1 MTENKRYSNWEAQLA
16 QVQFP
21 QWKEL
26 PSLGLYIDQVVTI
39 VNEQLKGVGVD
50 PLTKSM
56 VNNYVKKKVIQAPIK
71 KKYAVNQL
79 VDLLLIGLF
88 KASFSIEEIRA
99 GIAQVTVSAYPQQAY
114 DQFVAILN
122 AKLAGK
128 QVPKLTGDHPANDE
142 LEILAIDTV
151 LNRLKA
157 SHLLSEMRQKQ
168 APLQVEKSKK

>member
-1 MTENKRYSNWEAQLA
+1 MSKEYMNWEDQLA

-26 PSLGLYIDQVVTI
+26 PTLGLYIDQVVTI
-39 VNEQLKGVGVD
+39 VNDQLQGIGVE

-56 VNNYVKKKVIQAPIK
+56 VNNYVKKKVIQAPVK

-79 VDLLLIGLF
+79 VDLLLIGFF
-88 KASFSIEEIRA
+88 KNSFSIEEIRA

-114 DQFVAILN
+114 DRFATILN

-128 QVPKLTGDHPANDE
+128 DSPVAASSQNDE
-142 LEILAIDTV
+142 LEMLAIDTV
-151 LNRLKA
+151 LNSLKA
-157 SHLLSEMRQKQ
+157 GHMLSAMQKKQ
-168 APLQVEKSKK
+168 KPLKVEKK

>member
-1 MTENKRYSNWEAQLA
+1 MSESAQYMTWESKLA

-21 QWKEL
+21 QWREL
-26 PSLGLYIDQVVTI
+26 PTLGLYIDQVVTI
-39 VNEQLKGVGVD
+39 VNDQLQGVGVE

-56 VNNYVKKKVIQAPIK
+56 VNNYVKKKVIQAPVK

-79 VDLLLIGLF
+79 VDLLLIGFF
-88 KASFSIEEIRA
+88 KTSFSIEEIRA

-114 DQFVAILN
+114 DRFVTILN
-122 AKLAGK
+122 AKLAGE
-128 QVPKLTGDHPANDE
+128 KLPVATNERSQNDE

-157 SHLLSEMRQKQ
+157 GHLLTAMQKKQ
-168 APLQVEKSKK
+168 QPLKVEKK

>member
-1 MTENKRYSNWEAQLA
+1 MVKDGQYSSWESKLA
-16 QVQFP
+16 QVQLP
-21 QWKEL
+21 HWKEL

-39 VNEQLKGVGVD
+39 VNEQLKGLGVD

-56 VNNYVKKKVIQAPIK
+56 VNNYVKKKVIQAPVK

-79 VDLLLIGLF
+79 VDLLLISFF
-88 KASFSIEEIRA
+88 KTSFSIDEIRA
-99 GIAQVTVSAYPQQAY
+99 GIAQVTVSVYPQQAY

-122 AKLAGK
+122 ARLAGEA
-128 QVPKLTGDHPANDE
+128 VAAAGSHPENDE

-157 SHLLSEMRQKQ
+157 GHLLSEMQQEQ
-168 APLQVEKSKK
+168 APLPVEKSKK